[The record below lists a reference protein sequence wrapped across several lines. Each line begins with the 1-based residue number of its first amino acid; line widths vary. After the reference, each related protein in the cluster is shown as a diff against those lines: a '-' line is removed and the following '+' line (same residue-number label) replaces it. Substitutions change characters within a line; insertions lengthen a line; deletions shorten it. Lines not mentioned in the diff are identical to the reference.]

1 MIIPESHIFYIVSP
15 CFPPKNGKHP
25 LSSGR
30 CPSLGGPGRRESLLR
45 RRGQAPGAQRVVPAK
60 PGGPG
65 GPGSAA
71 VEKRNT
77 VGCRHGWLVDDDYN

>member
-1 MIIPESHIFYIVSP
+1 MIIPESLIFYIVSP

-30 CPSLGGPGRRESLLR
+30 CPSPGGPGRRESLLR